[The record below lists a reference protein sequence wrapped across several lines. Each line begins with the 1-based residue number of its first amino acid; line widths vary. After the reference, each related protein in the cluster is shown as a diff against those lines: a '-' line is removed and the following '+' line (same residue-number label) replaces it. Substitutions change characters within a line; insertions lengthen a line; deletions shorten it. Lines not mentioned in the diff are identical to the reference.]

1 MRLLF
6 LNSLKGLKKKK
17 IQMLGIALLVMLST
31 GIYVSMSSSLDRMET
46 KYYSYLEE
54 QHVEHISVDYYIDYS
69 KEVTYDDL
77 NYLLNNQL
85 SNLTEEEQ
93 SIIDTYSAYLNPL
106 VDIGINPFDN
116 PAFSYMIDNIFMKY
130 GADLYIKDKKIGEL
144 VPKYDFEYE
153 LERNKSLKED
163 DTYLKVIPYDEEKNI
178 NKAYLIDGR
187 FPVNDKEITMLPKYA
202 EIHNIELN
210 DTYKIDGVDYK
221 VVGFTYAPDYIYP
234 LVSYSAIMFDE
245 EKNNVVYINKD
256 NYEDIS
262 GTEERT
268 YAIFYHGDIQ
278 RKFDIAELTREKDE
292 AKDNDVTK
300 ILYSDSNIMIG
311 IFAGTRLGRIAS
323 LQMEFATDR
332 LFAEYFLYVL
342 LGIAVFVIAI
352 ITKKRIEDEKLQIG
366 VLKSLGYSPFSI
378 AVSYLVYPIIG
389 SLIGGLLGYTI
400 GVLVNQP
407 LSTYFVSYFIIPL
420 SGFEISTKYLF
431 NSLAIP
437 IVLLS
442 LLSYLI
448 AIFMLRKKPLY
459 LLREG
464 SNLKINF
471 FSKLANKITSILPFK
486 YRFKYSLAF
495 RSIPKLLV
503 VAITSFF
510 TGMLI
515 VLTLIGMNLMQNL
528 IDKSFEGMS
537 YDYMIYT
544 NTIETEELDDSADYN
559 INSNLP
565 LKEVIDSNGKKKDIE
580 EDLSISITGIDKSSK
595 YIKPIDDKNNNI
607 INLLEENTIIINRNM
622 ENLYGIEVG
631 DTLVLGLDKEFKN
644 TITYKIV
651 GISEE
656 FMGMSGYTL
665 RSDICKKIG
674 YDKSC
679 YSTMLSK
686 DSKYSDLDKL
696 DSNMVSKIAT
706 VLNFKDMKDNLNKTM
721 EMYNAS
727 IYIVIAFA
735 SIMAFVIIAVIANI
749 VVEEN
754 KKIISLMKVM
764 GYKNKKISSIVL
776 NIYTPII
783 IIAYL
788 LSIPA
793 MIKLLERIVSVLA
806 GDIEI
811 TIPITLEPSLAIIG
825 LIGLLVAYYIAV
837 ALSRRVLNK
846 IPLAVALK
854 RE

>member
-93 SIIDTYSAYLNPL
+93 SIIDTYSAYLNTL

-471 FSKLANKITSILPFK
+471 FSRLANKITSILPFK